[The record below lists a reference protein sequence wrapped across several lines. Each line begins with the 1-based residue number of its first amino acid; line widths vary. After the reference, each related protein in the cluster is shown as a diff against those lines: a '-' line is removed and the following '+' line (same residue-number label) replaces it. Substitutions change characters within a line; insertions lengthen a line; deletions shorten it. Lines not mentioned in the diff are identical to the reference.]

1 MDNKTTIYDLE
12 QKIKLFCE
20 ERDWDQFHNPKDLA
34 IGISTEAN
42 ELLDIFRF
50 KTNEQM
56 VKMFQDSVIKV
67 NIEDEIADV
76 LFFILR
82 FAQMNHLDLE
92 QCLNDKLI
100 KNAKKYPVDKIKGK
114 NLKYTEISVG
124 FVR

>member
-1 MDNKTTIYDLE
+1 M
-12 QKIKLFCE
+12 
-20 ERDWDQFHNPKDLA
+20 A

-114 NLKYTEISVG
+114 NLKYTEI
-124 FVR
+124 

>member
-1 MDNKTTIYDLE
+1 MNTLHIL
-12 QKIKLFCE
+12 QKQLAKFNTD
-20 ERDWDQFHNPKDLA
+20 RDWDQFHNPKELA

-114 NLKYTEISVG
+114 NLKYTEI
-124 FVR
+124 

>member
-82 FAQMNHLDLE
+82 Y
-92 QCLNDKLI
+92 I
-100 KNAKKYPVDKIKGK
+100 KHRF
-114 NLKYTEISVG
+114 E
-124 FVR
+124 

>member
-92 QCLNDKLI
+92 QCLNDKLV
-100 KNAKKYPVDKIKGK
+100 KNAKKYPVDRIKGK
-114 NLKYTEISVG
+114 NLKYTEIYPQAV
-124 FVR
+124 

>member
-12 QKIKLFCE
+12 QKIKQFCE
-20 ERDWDQFHNPKDLA
+20 EPDWDQFHNPKDLA

-114 NLKYTEISVG
+114 NLKYTEI
-124 FVR
+124 

>member
-67 NIEDEIADV
+67 NIEDEIAYV

-82 FAQMNHLDLE
+82 FTQMNHLDLE

-114 NLKYTEISVG
+114 NLKYTEI
-124 FVR
+124 

>member
-12 QKIKLFCE
+12 QKIKLLCE

-56 VKMFQDSVIKV
+56 VRMFQDSVIKV
-67 NIEDEIADV
+67 NIEDEIA
-76 LFFILR
+76 
-82 FAQMNHLDLE
+82 E
-92 QCLNDKLI
+92 KLLTGEFTNGQTI
-100 KNAKKYPVDKIKGK
+100 NVSLKDSKLHFTAK
-114 NLKYTEISVG
+114 
-124 FVR
+124 